1 MSISDGLYLSAAII
15 CLAMLAYRP
24 FKKYKITTERRIITL
39 ILLDLF
45 IASFVSVFSSYIGYL
60 GFSNMLLVRNIEV
73 FIYFIFHTLL
83 APLFSIYIMM
93 ISGSAK
99 NKSNTF
105 YWFFFL
111 PVLIAEALVVI
122 TPFTGI
128 IYSHT
133 LLSDG
138 SILYSRGYGI
148 IYLYIV
154 AVFYFVV
161 GVIGLFKTRK
171 ILTLNI
177 FLSILSFLVIVVVGI
192 VLQALIKEFEIESLM
207 EAIALT
213 GFIMTL
219 DSNDGYYDS
228 VTRIPNR
235 EAYKRNINLYH
246 RYGYHYSVINIR
258 ILNLTYYNQF
268 ILSEDYNELLNRIS
282 KKLKNISPASAELYK
297 YDLSTFIILIPGR
310 NNNDKEVLNKVIEF
324 FNLTFYAAGIN
335 IDFQT
340 VISLAHVPKELR
352 FPEIHFRLAEYMP
365 PKAQQMTVLKGKDLE
380 FLRRNAWIQEAI
392 QRSIKNNSFLI
403 LYQPIWDKDTRR
415 ITSCEALCRIKDAE
429 LGIIEPNE
437 FIKIAEESG
446 IIIELGDA
454 IFERVCQDIVNYRL
468 DKMSVRNVEIN
479 LSAYQLVS
487 VDFVNK
493 IKALTE
499 KYRIMPS
506 MINLEISES
515 SSALSTKNFQNIV
528 KAIADAGFTLSL
540 DDYGTA
546 ASNIASVVTSKFKNI
561 KIDSTILWQ
570 SNVDA
575 NIKLLLETTIKTFR
589 SIGCNVVQ
597 EGVETMEQYEL
608 VTEAGANLIQ
618 GYLISKPIPIAD
630 FARFAQNYVEV
641 KTSGK

>member
-24 FKKYKITTERRIITL
+24 FKKYKITTERRIVTL

-45 IASFVSVFSSYIGYL
+45 IASIVSVLSSFFEYL
-60 GFSNMLLVRNIEV
+60 GFSNMLLIKNIEV
-73 FIYFIFHTLL
+73 LIYFIFHTLL

-99 NKSNTF
+99 NRTNKF
-105 YWFFFL
+105 YILFFL
-111 PVLIAEALVVI
+111 PLMIAEVLVLI

-128 IYSHT
+128 VYHHEVLDTGEIVYN
-133 LLSDG
+133 
-138 SILYSRGYGI
+138 RGYGI
-148 IYLYIV
+148 IYLYVI
-154 AVFYFVV
+154 AVIYFVI

-171 ILTLNI
+171 IITLNI
-177 FLSILSFLVIVVVGI
+177 FSGVLTFLAIVVVGI
-192 VLQALIKEFEIESLM
+192 VLQAAIKEFEIESLM
-207 EAIALT
+207 EAIALA
-213 GFIMTL
+213 GFIMII
-219 DSNDGYYDS
+219 DSNDGYYDA

-268 ILSEDYNELLNRIS
+268 ILNEDYNELLNRIT
-282 KKLKNISPASAELYK
+282 KKLKNIAPASAEIYK
-297 YDLSTFIILIPGR
+297 YDRSTFIILIPGR
-310 NNNDKEVLNKVIEF
+310 DNNDKEVLNKVIEF

-352 FPEIHFRLAEYMP
+352 FPEMNYRLAEYEP
-365 PKAQQMTVLKGKDLE
+365 SKTQPMTVLKGKDLD

-446 IIIELGDA
+446 IIVELGDA

-468 DKMSVRNVEIN
+468 DKISVRNVEIN
-479 LSAYQLVS
+479 LSTYQLVS

-493 IKALTE
+493 IKAIAE
-499 KYRIMPS
+499 KYRVMPS
-506 MINLEISES
+506 MINLEISET
-515 SSALSTKNFQNIV
+515 SSALSTKSFQNLI
-528 KAIADAGFTLSL
+528 KAIGDAGFSLSL
-540 DDYGTA
+540 DDYGTS
-546 ASNIASVVTSKFKNI
+546 ASNIASVVATKYKNI
-561 KIDSTILWQ
+561 KIDSSILWQ
-570 SNVDA
+570 SNADK

-597 EGVETMEQYEL
+597 EGVETMEQYKL